1 MHLLS
6 YLDDWLVVAE
16 SKDLL
21 LQDRDLLLQMCDNLG
36 IMINWDKSDFQ
47 PSTRLQYIGML
58 IDSSLERVF
67 PLQVRL
73 DRFREVAMS
82 FLRLLSLPAGM

>member
-1 MHLLS
+1 MHLLR

-21 LQDRDLLLQMCDNLG
+21 LQHRDLILQMCDNLG

-67 PLQVRL
+67 PSQVRL